1 MSEDTGF
8 GFWGRGL
15 GGVRSICY
23 MGSFDAASSVWC
35 FWWFLLGKHFGI
47 MKEVKSWE
55 RLALAMDGEYMTAG
69 IMADSWLVIQSRGT
83 QIWWPLSNYQIG
95 IR

>member
-1 MSEDTGF
+1 
-8 GFWGRGL
+8 
-15 GGVRSICY
+15 
-23 MGSFDAASSVWC
+23 
-35 FWWFLLGKHFGI
+35 